1 MEKYPLKMKKQYS
14 KLCFT
19 PKSFHRG
26 DLFSIT
32 MNIKLTAICLLT
44 INKYHSRFIV
54 QVGHE
59 TMYAGLENHIF
70 YLEL

>member
-19 PKSFHRG
+19 PKTFHRG

-44 INKYHSRFIV
+44 INNAQDLMPIKFR
-54 QVGHE
+54 
-59 TMYAGLENHIF
+59 
-70 YLEL
+70 